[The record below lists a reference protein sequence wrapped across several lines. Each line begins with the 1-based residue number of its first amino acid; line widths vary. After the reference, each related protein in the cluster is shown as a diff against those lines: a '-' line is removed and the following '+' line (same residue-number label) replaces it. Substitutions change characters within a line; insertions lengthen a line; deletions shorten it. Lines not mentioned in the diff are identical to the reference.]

1 MPNCSWRDQSHTW
14 IGTTDEGKSKEKN
27 ITCYVND
34 NRDIFISV
42 CCQNIGKGCKWLL
55 GKTDGISIVNM
66 LQDKITIR
74 QLLLEH
80 SSGKISVDYVEN
92 TGYAAAYNNSD
103 WDVNSSYLP
112 KEDSYMYAE
121 DAVKGKGRG
130 ESPALCGQSAVWIP
144 LILLSYQYL

>member
-42 CCQNIGKGCKWLL
+42 CCQNNEKGCKGLL

-66 LQDKITIR
+66 LQDKITIQ

-92 TGYAAAYNNSD
+92 TGYAADEEFEDEINYFLSL
-103 WDVNSSYLP
+103 SCCMSYDRECY
-112 KEDSYMYAE
+112 KC
-121 DAVKGKGRG
+121 
-130 ESPALCGQSAVWIP
+130 ALG
-144 LILLSYQYL
+144 

>member
-42 CCQNIGKGCKWLL
+42 CCQNNEKGCKGLL

-92 TGYAAAYNNSD
+92 TGYAADEEFEDEINYFLSL
-103 WDVNSSYLP
+103 SCCISYDRECY
-112 KEDSYMYAE
+112 KC
-121 DAVKGKGRG
+121 
-130 ESPALCGQSAVWIP
+130 ALG
-144 LILLSYQYL
+144 

>member
-42 CCQNIGKGCKWLL
+42 CCQNNEKGCKGLL

-92 TGYAAAYNNSD
+92 TGYVADEEFEDEINYFLSL
-103 WDVNSSYLP
+103 SCCMSYDRECY
-112 KEDSYMYAE
+112 KC
-121 DAVKGKGRG
+121 
-130 ESPALCGQSAVWIP
+130 ALG
-144 LILLSYQYL
+144 

>member
-42 CCQNIGKGCKWLL
+42 CCQNNEKGCKWLL

-66 LQDKITIR
+66 LQDKITIQ

-92 TGYAAAYNNSD
+92 TGYAADEEFEDEINYFLSL
-103 WDVNSSYLP
+103 SCCMSYDRECY
-112 KEDSYMYAE
+112 KC
-121 DAVKGKGRG
+121 
-130 ESPALCGQSAVWIP
+130 ALG
-144 LILLSYQYL
+144 

>member
-1 MPNCSWRDQSHTW
+1 
-14 IGTTDEGKSKEKN
+14 
-27 ITCYVND
+27 
-34 NRDIFISV
+34 
-42 CCQNIGKGCKWLL
+42 
-55 GKTDGISIVNM
+55 M

-103 WDVNSSYLP
+103 WDVNGSYLP

>member
-42 CCQNIGKGCKWLL
+42 CCQNNEKGCKGLL

-92 TGYAAAYNNSD
+92 TGYAADEEFEDGINYFLSL
-103 WDVNSSYLP
+103 SCCISYDRECY
-112 KEDSYMYAE
+112 KC
-121 DAVKGKGRG
+121 
-130 ESPALCGQSAVWIP
+130 ALG
-144 LILLSYQYL
+144 

>member
-42 CCQNIGKGCKWLL
+42 CCQNNEKGCKWLL

-92 TGYAAAYNNSD
+92 TGYAADEEFEDEINYFLSL
-103 WDVNSSYLP
+103 SCCMSYDRECY
-112 KEDSYMYAE
+112 KC
-121 DAVKGKGRG
+121 
-130 ESPALCGQSAVWIP
+130 ALG
-144 LILLSYQYL
+144 

>member
-42 CCQNIGKGCKWLL
+42 CCQNNEKGCKGLL

-92 TGYAAAYNNSD
+92 TGYAADEEFEDEINYFLSL
-103 WDVNSSYLP
+103 SCCMSYDRECY
-112 KEDSYMYAE
+112 KC
-121 DAVKGKGRG
+121 
-130 ESPALCGQSAVWIP
+130 ALG
-144 LILLSYQYL
+144 

>member
-1 MPNCSWRDQSHTW
+1 MPNCSWRDQSHSW

-42 CCQNIGKGCKWLL
+42 CCQNNEKGCKWLL

-66 LQDKITIR
+66 LQDKITIQ

-92 TGYAAAYNNSD
+92 TGYAADEEFEDEINYFLSL
-103 WDVNSSYLP
+103 SCCMSYDRECY
-112 KEDSYMYAE
+112 KC
-121 DAVKGKGRG
+121 
-130 ESPALCGQSAVWIP
+130 ALG
-144 LILLSYQYL
+144 

>member
-1 MPNCSWRDQSHTW
+1 LPNCSWRDQSHTW

-42 CCQNIGKGCKWLL
+42 CCQNNEKGCKGLL

-92 TGYAAAYNNSD
+92 TGYAADEEFEDEINYFLSL
-103 WDVNSSYLP
+103 SCCISYDRECY
-112 KEDSYMYAE
+112 KC
-121 DAVKGKGRG
+121 
-130 ESPALCGQSAVWIP
+130 ALG
-144 LILLSYQYL
+144 

>member
-14 IGTTDEGKSKEKN
+14 IGTTDEGKSKDKN
-27 ITCYVND
+27 IICYVND

-42 CCQNIGKGCKWLL
+42 CCQNNEKGCKWLL

-92 TGYAAAYNNSD
+92 TGYAADEEFEDEINYFLSL
-103 WDVNSSYLP
+103 SCCMSYDRECY
-112 KEDSYMYAE
+112 KC
-121 DAVKGKGRG
+121 
-130 ESPALCGQSAVWIP
+130 ALG
-144 LILLSYQYL
+144 